1 MLGMRL
7 EDLGRPNNR
16 RSTYIRGP
24 IAHGTVAVSDGATEN
39 GDGTFRF
46 PVSGGSFDP
55 ATGSGTVTMSGRVH
69 FEGHDYGAGPLL
81 MMTVEDPRVVIAGTG
96 GTLHANVTS
105 KSLSDGQL
113 VSYPDVALA
122 TLDLT
127 PTPAPTDPVIAAV
140 PPKAREYSASG
151 AIAFVEHF
159 FDRVNEAVTGPDT
172 GLIPALSE
180 PGCDACAGLQ
190 GMAVELKEQDL
201 RAAAPM
207 FSVRDP
213 QFVAKRDETIMTIRF
228 TLESHA
234 VDILKA
240 DGSVASTRSAGSGGR
255 VVAVQWRGDSWR
267 ILGAESTDD

>member
-1 MLGMRL
+1 M
-7 EDLGRPNNR
+7 P
-16 RSTYIRGP
+16 TRGP
-24 IAHGTVAVSDGATEN
+24 ARARASTQVRLLASLGPGTGATVACAALTGVLLLGACSSD
-39 GDGTFRF
+39 
-46 PVSGGSFDP
+46 
-55 ATGSGTVTMSGRVH
+55 SGTGDASSTSQSATSQSSGTQ
-69 FEGHDYGAGPLL
+69 P
-81 MMTVEDPRVVIAGTG
+81 
-96 GTLHANVTS
+96 
-105 KSLSDGQL
+105 SD
-113 VSYPDVALA
+113 
-122 TLDLT
+122 T

-240 DGSVASTRSAGSGGR
+240 DGSVASTRTGGSGDR
-255 VVAVQWRGDSWR
+255 LVAVQWRDDSWR
-267 ILGAESTDD
+267 ILGAEAAGG